1 MNVKHLLAGSA
12 LCLLLFSA
20 QSQVQAA
27 PAGESE
33 TTAAG
38 ESSVAATAENSDTIA
53 EGIYAGEVYIGGMT
67 LEEAAEAVDSYFQ
80 EIASS
85 SFTVTVDTQTVSTT
99 LAELGLS
106 WDSQGALEQAA
117 DLGKSGPVL
126 QRYKT
131 LMDLKYGNV
140 TLEVSHQLDETL
152 VQEFVANQVAA
163 LDQEAQDATIT
174 RRNGT
179 FEVTQ
184 HTTGLA
190 TNQEETVNAILTAV
204 QDNLTSNMQVAAT
217 VEVTQPSRTYEAL
230 SQIQDLLGTYPT
242 DYSSSSSSRKNNIEV
257 ATERLDG
264 VVLMPGESIS
274 VSDTILP
281 REPENGYQ
289 KATQY
294 SEGETVEDYGG
305 GVCQVSSTLYN
316 ALLDAEIKVTE
327 RAPHSMIVRYVPY
340 AFDAAIAAG
349 VKDLVF
355 ENNLENPIYIAA
367 SADGSTL
374 RFSIYGVEYR
384 ASNREVEYVA
394 TTVSEEYLE
403 PKTVYDDTM
412 YVGEQTTS
420 GSNKP
425 AVVAYLEKVVYED
438 GVEVSRTIL
447 HTDTYAASQLVTTIG
462 TKPLEETQPADAT
475 VAPSES
481 AGETQAAAETT
492 APAETTP
499 SPETSGEGQ
508 EAAQ

>member
-1 MNVKHLLAGSA
+1 MNVRHLLAGSA

-27 PAGESE
+27 PAEESE

-38 ESSVAATAENSDTIA
+38 ESSASAADNSEVIA

-67 LEEAAEAVDSYFQ
+67 PSEAAEAVDAYFQ

-85 SFTVTVDTQTVSTT
+85 PFTVTVDSQTVSTT

-106 WDSQGALEQAA
+106 WDSQETLEQAA

-131 LMDLKYGNV
+131 LMDLKYGTV
-140 TLEVSHQLDETL
+140 TLDVPRQLDETL
-152 VQEFVANQVAA
+152 VQEFVANQVAV
-163 LDQEAQDATIT
+163 LDQEAQNATIT
-174 RRNGT
+174 RQNGT
-179 FEVTQ
+179 FVVTQ

-204 QDNLTSNMQVAAT
+204 QDSLTSNMQVTAT
-217 VEVTQPSRTYEAL
+217 VEVTQPARTYEAL

-242 DYSSSSSSRKNNIEV
+242 DYSSSSSGRKNNIEV

-264 VVLMPGESIS
+264 VVLMPGESLS

-289 KATQY
+289 IATQY
-294 SEGETVEDYGG
+294 SEGETVEAYGG

-316 ALLDAEIKVTE
+316 ALLKAEIKVTE
-327 RAPHSMIVRYVPY
+327 RAPHSMVVDYVPY

-355 ENNLENPIYIAA
+355 ENNLDHPIYIAA
-367 SADGSTL
+367 SANGSTL

-394 TTVSEEYLE
+394 TTVSVNYLE
-403 PKTVYDDTM
+403 PTTVYDDTM

-438 GVEVSRTIL
+438 GVEVSRTTL
-447 HTDTYAASQLVTTIG
+447 HTDTYAGSQRVTTIG
-462 TKPLEETQPADAT
+462 TKPLEETTAAS
-475 VAPSES
+475 SES
-481 AGETQAAAETT
+481 TEENSEETT
-492 APAETTP
+492 APAETQASSTETTAA
-499 SPETSGEGQ
+499 PEASGEGQ
-508 EAAQ
+508 EVSQ